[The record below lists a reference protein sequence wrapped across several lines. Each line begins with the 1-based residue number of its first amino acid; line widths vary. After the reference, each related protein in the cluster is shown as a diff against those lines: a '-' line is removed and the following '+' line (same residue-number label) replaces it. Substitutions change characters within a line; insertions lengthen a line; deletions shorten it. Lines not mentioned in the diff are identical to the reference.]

1 MFDVTKFG
9 AVADNMTDS
18 TPGFQG
24 AIDACAAAGG
34 GVVNV
39 PAGKYALDMI
49 SLRSNVELHFEE
61 GAEVRSIL
69 KPVPQPGLNAKEPT
83 ANTHRW
89 LIGGEKITNA
99 AITGKG
105 KIDGRGYEVFWPK
118 EDGLEHPLYGQR
130 YWPQFHRPKGM
141 ICFRE
146 CQNIRISDVALYYP
160 PCYTVWCLGCDQVT
174 IKDVIIRADLK
185 GPNTDAL
192 DIDCSS
198 NVYITGCDI
207 ECGDDCIAIK
217 SDTNDLGYDKACE
230 SVHAEHCRFR
240 CTSCGI
246 RLGYEGDGAIRNC
259 HFNDIVM
266 DEVMIGISL
275 MVAISPND
283 GRGTLIKY
291 GPKITDCSFERLKI
305 HALQGF
311 NFQYVRN
318 PIDCP
323 DPILGYLDNITFR
336 DLDVTAHRGSYLG
349 GAPDAKIKSLLFENI
364 NLTLTGNMGRDFT
377 EKVPY
382 PYPVWNDLACSG
394 LPWAYYIR
402 NAEKVTFRNCSVTLD
417 QAFGSWEKETV
428 KTDDVTECNA
438 EISFERK

>member
-1 MFDVTKFG
+1 MLWW
-9 AVADNMTDS
+9 A
-18 TPGFQG
+18 
-24 AIDACAAAGG
+24 
-34 GVVNV
+34 
-39 PAGKYALDMI
+39 
-49 SLRSNVELHFEE
+49 
-61 GAEVRSIL
+61 
-69 KPVPQPGLNAKEPT
+69 
-83 ANTHRW
+83 
-89 LIGGEKITNA
+89 
-99 AITGKG
+99 
-105 KIDGRGYEVFWPK
+105 
-118 EDGLEHPLYGQR
+118 
-130 YWPQFHRPKGM
+130 
-141 ICFRE
+141 
-146 CQNIRISDVALYYP
+146 
-160 PCYTVWCLGCDQVT
+160 
-174 IKDVIIRADLK
+174 
-185 GPNTDAL
+185 
-192 DIDCSS
+192 
-198 NVYITGCDI
+198 
-207 ECGDDCIAIK
+207 
-217 SDTNDLGYDKACE
+217 
-230 SVHAEHCRFR
+230 
-240 CTSCGI
+240 
-246 RLGYEGDGAIRNC
+246 
-259 HFNDIVM
+259 
-266 DEVMIGISL
+266 
-275 MVAISPND
+275 
-283 GRGTLIKY
+283 
-291 GPKITDCSFERLKI
+291 KITDCSFERLKI